1 MKSASASSREEAKD
15 TVGKSHENRMQQR
28 REITQKSTKIR
39 LNVARGRSRPPWVA
53 PGSAGNAPGHTRN
66 GRWTPSWV
74 VLGAMLAV
82 LGAML
87 AVWDTKLTARGA
99 PRTLRSARGAR
110 LCRHSASETRSQ
122 RIHTRLVPRKP
133 QFLPCL
139 TPVWAILPRA
149 AVMREKPR
157 KSRRFGFQNRV
168 RGPFERAS
176 RAQKRPVRAKKRA
189 RSASGA
195 SDFFPS
201 ARTSSVFE
209 REGASSA
216 PEKRADLGS
225 R

>member
-1 MKSASASSREEAKD
+1 M
-15 TVGKSHENRMQQR
+15 TP
-28 REITQKSTKIR
+28 KSTKIR
-39 LNVARGRSRPPWVA
+39 LHVARGRSRPPWVA
-53 PGSAGNAPGHTRN
+53 PGSAGNAPGRARN

-87 AVWDTKLTARGA
+87 AVWDAKLTARGA
-99 PRTLRSARGAR
+99 PRTLRSERGAR

-149 AVMREKPR
+149 AVMHEKPR
-157 KSRRFGFQNRV
+157 KSKHFGFQNRV

-176 RAQKRPVRAKKRA
+176 RARKRPVRAKKFA
-189 RSASGA
+189 RSACGA
-195 SDFFPS
+195 SENLKVS
-201 ARTSSVFE
+201 ANESTSSEQERLQAAKTRAPPEGSEAIFGNFE
-209 REGASSA
+209 MDSLASNSG
-216 PEKRADLGS
+216 R
-225 R
+225 